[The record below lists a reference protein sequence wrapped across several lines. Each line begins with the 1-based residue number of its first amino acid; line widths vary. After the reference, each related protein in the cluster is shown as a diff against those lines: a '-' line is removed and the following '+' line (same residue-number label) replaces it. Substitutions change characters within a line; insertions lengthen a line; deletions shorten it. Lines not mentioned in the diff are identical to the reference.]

1 MKIKEIFS
9 FIAAGIVAIAVGFF
23 MLGGTMR
30 MWDRKKRKDGDET
43 NEM

>member
-1 MKIKEIFS
+1 MKIKEVFS

-30 MWDRKKRKDGDET
+30 MWDRKKPEDKDST